1 MATYNANQ
9 LSGAGTPIEA
19 LTGGNEYEFTIGA
32 PTCSGSAYFTVETVR
47 NSSGYYGGQPT
58 NALGLYS
65 DFVSINQDTL
75 ITSSYISSVVV
86 PGGGGSY
93 KFTPTSNVAISSSFL
108 RGTGGITLNIEE
120 ISFLLGDYPND
131 NGAAYSLRLLNEN
144 ITNVIRVEN
153 SSGLQR
159 DFTPEEITDG
169 TLATFC
175 SGGSGDGVVVT
186 WYDQS
191 SPSSGYDLV
200 GGGSSTTKPRIMIN
214 EVLQTENGKPCI
226 FCTDGAYFKRD
237 IAWTGTDR
245 PEDYETYSVSKLTD
259 PASPSGKYY
268 FDFSGA
274 NNNSLFVFGDLD
286 ITLRGKSGGITFL
299 GGGGPPVGSQALYRT
314 LLRFGNGELFSN
326 TLSLVSGALLT
337 TFIDRIYLGA
347 QSTLGGSS
355 TIEMK
360 IQEFIFYDDTAGRGA
375 SIPIQENI
383 NAYYSIY

>member
-1 MATYNANQ
+1 MALYNANQ

-19 LTGGNEYEFTIGA
+19 LIGGDEYEFTIGA

-65 DFVSINQDTL
+65 DFVSINKDTL

-86 PGGGGSY
+86 PNGGGSY
-93 KFTPTSNVAISSSFL
+93 KFTPTSNVDISSSFV
-108 RGTGGITLNIEE
+108 RGTGGITLNIV
-120 ISFLLGDYPND
+120 SFLLGNYPNA

-153 SSGLQR
+153 GGFLQR

-175 SGGSGDGVVVT
+175 GTGDGVVVT

-200 GGGSSTTKPRIMIN
+200 GAGSSPIKPRIMIN
-214 EVLQTENGKPCI
+214 GVLQTENGKPCI
-226 FCTDGAYFKRD
+226 FCTGGAFFRRD
-237 IAWTGTDR
+237 VAWTGTDR

-259 PASPSGKYY
+259 PASPFGRYY

-274 NNNSLFVFGDLD
+274 NNNSLFVNGDQN
-286 ITLRGKSGGITFL
+286 ITLRGKADGITFL
-299 GGGGPPVGSQALYRT
+299 GSGGPPVGSQALYRT
-314 LLRFGNGELFSN
+314 VLRPENPSNGQLFSN
-326 TLSLVSGALLT
+326 TSLLVSGTLLT

-347 QSTLGGSS
+347 QSSIGDNS
-355 TIEMK
+355 IEMK
-360 IQEFIFYDDTAGRGA
+360 IQEFIFYDGGSGKTA